1 MNTLLCF
8 LIVALFLLCS
18 LHITLSAIHRG
29 RRRKITSRAHNAVD
43 RVEWFIALAL
53 ALSLSSNSYA
63 QAPII
68 RVALT
73 VVPGENALSRSETR
87 TAFRETRR
95 FFAEQVGINLMLV
108 STKVRR
114 APGALALF
122 DPTLEDSTPLLY
134 YWSKRFWKKH
144 VGGVINVAV
153 LPPLVDADGIP
164 YFSGRAGGFCSLY
177 SGFAYMTAPRT
188 RLNGQSGVHNAAYTL
203 AHELGHVLGAPH
215 IDTETIMNPYP
226 FPYIDEQ
233 GEIPFDIE
241 SSRAIRD
248 CLKDWGKL

>member
-1 MNTLLCF
+1 MRR
-8 LIVALFLLCS
+8 VK
-18 LHITLSAIHRG
+18 
-29 RRRKITSRAHNAVD
+29 RRRIIRRAWDATSP
-43 RVEWFIALAL
+43 VEWFVALVV

-68 RVALT
+68 RVAIT

-87 TAFRETRR
+87 AAFRETRR
-95 FFAEQVGINLMLV
+95 FYAEQVGLNLMLV
-108 STKVRR
+108 SMRVRR
-114 APGALALF
+114 APGALALLGSTF
-122 DPTLEDSTPLLY
+122 DDTTPLLY
-134 YWSKRFWKKH
+134 YWSKRFWKNH
-144 VGGVINVAV
+144 IGGVINVAV

-177 SGFAYMTAPRT
+177 SGFAYMTAPQT

-203 AHELGHVLGAPH
+203 AHELGHVLGAGH

-241 SSRAIRD
+241 SAKAIRD